1 MYLPLKSS
9 VFTFTLQYVNS
20 NLGHQNKKK
29 LKEIM
34 MDEIFVFFFFVLVTA
49 MLRLYHVKIWDS
61 SKSNLRKFKLK
72 FLILI
77 VAV

>member
-29 LKEIM
+29 TKRNYDGRDLCLLLLCVSYSHAKIVPCQNMRLK
-34 MDEIFVFFFFVLVTA
+34 
-49 MLRLYHVKIWDS
+49 
-61 SKSNLRKFKLK
+61 
-72 FLILI
+72 
-77 VAV
+77 